1 MSKIEIDFNNL
12 NYNLY
17 ELLNVSD
24 DASEQT
30 IKKNFIKVTKTF
42 HPDKNSDLEEDIYY
56 HIVLANQILT
66 NKELRHKYDL
76 YLKEVAETFNDLK
89 NNYNKFNKSYVG
101 LNEKESLQKFKI
113 INEELNIK
121 HGFYNNN
128 INERT
133 NDKFNERKYDKFNE
147 RTMDKFNKIKEA
159 REMESIKIE
168 KEDIKDSKDFN
179 MKFNNNKLSG
189 KYKDQIIEYKGEL
202 TTYNGNDIYTNLAD
216 IDKLYIEDSIL
227 TNKYSSLD
235 KAFTIQPII
244 EWNNNKTIEEKMK
257 EYKSEKY

>member
-17 ELLNVSD
+17 ELLNVPY
-24 DASEQT
+24 DATEQT

-42 HPDKNSDLEEDIYY
+42 HPDKNSELEEDIYY

-66 NKELRHKYDL
+66 NKDLRNKYDL

-89 NNYNKFNKSYVG
+89 NNYNKFNKSFVG
-101 LNEKESLQKFKI
+101 PNEKESIQKFKI
-113 INEELNIK
+113 INEELNNK
-121 HGFYNNN
+121 HGYNNN
-128 INERT
+128 NNNNNII
-133 NDKFNERKYDKFNE
+133 
-147 RTMDKFNKIKEA
+147 DKFNKMKEC
-159 REMESIKIE
+159 RDIEEMKIE
-168 KEDIKDSKDFN
+168 KEDIKNSKEFN
-179 MKFNNNKLSG
+179 IKFNNNKLSG

-202 TTYNGNDIYTNLAD
+202 TTYNGNDTYTNLAD

-244 EWNNNKTIEEKMK
+244 EWNNTKTIEEKMK
-257 EYKSEKY
+257 EYKSDKY

>member
-17 ELLNVSD
+17 ELLNVQN
-24 DASEQT
+24 DATEQT

-66 NKELRHKYDL
+66 NKDLRIKYDL

-89 NNYNKFNKSYVG
+89 NNYNKFNKSFTG
-101 LNEKESLQKFKI
+101 PDEKQSTQVFKK
-113 INEELNIK
+113 INEELNNK
-121 HGFYNNN
+121 HGYNNN
-128 INERT
+128 N
-133 NDKFNERKYDKFNE
+133 NDKIIDR
-147 RTMDKFNKIKEA
+147 FNKVKES
-159 REMESIKIE
+159 RDMEEMKIE
-168 KEDIKDSKDFN
+168 KEDIKNSKEFN
-179 MKFNNNKLSG
+179 IKFNNNKLSG

-202 TTYNGNDIYTNLAD
+202 TTYSGNDTYTNLAD

-244 EWNNNKTIEEKMK
+244 EWNNTKTIEEKMN
-257 EYKSEKY
+257 EYKSDKY

>member
-17 ELLNVSD
+17 ELLNVQN
-24 DASEQT
+24 DATEQT

-66 NKELRHKYDL
+66 NKDLRIKYDL

-89 NNYNKFNKSYVG
+89 NNYNKFNKSFTG
-101 LNEKESLQKFKI
+101 PDEKQSTQVFKK
-113 INEELNIK
+113 INEELNNK
-121 HGFYNNN
+121 HGYNNN
-128 INERT
+128 N
-133 NDKFNERKYDKFNE
+133 NDKIIDR
-147 RTMDKFNKIKEA
+147 FNKVKES
-159 REMESIKIE
+159 RDMEEMKIE
-168 KEDIKDSKDFN
+168 KEDIKNSKEFN
-179 MKFNNNKLSG
+179 IKFNNNKLSG

-202 TTYNGNDIYTNLAD
+202 TTYSGNDTYTNLAD

-244 EWNNNKTIEEKMK
+244 EWNNTKTIEEKMK
-257 EYKSEKY
+257 EYKLDKY

>member
-17 ELLNVSD
+17 ELLNVQN
-24 DASEQT
+24 DATEQT

-66 NKELRHKYDL
+66 NKDLRIKYDL

-89 NNYNKFNKSYVG
+89 NNYNKFNKSFTG
-101 LNEKESLQKFKI
+101 PDEKQSTQVFKK
-113 INEELNIK
+113 INEELNNK
-121 HGFYNNN
+121 HGYNNN
-128 INERT
+128 N
-133 NDKFNERKYDKFNE
+133 NDKIIDR
-147 RTMDKFNKIKEA
+147 FNKVKES
-159 REMESIKIE
+159 RDMEEMKIE
-168 KEDIKDSKDFN
+168 KEDIKNSKEFN
-179 MKFNNNKLSG
+179 IKFNNNKLSG

-202 TTYNGNDIYTNLAD
+202 TTYNGNDTYTNLAD

-244 EWNNNKTIEEKMK
+244 EWNNTKTIEEKMN
-257 EYKSEKY
+257 EYKSDKY

>member
-17 ELLNVSD
+17 ELLNVSY
-24 DASEQT
+24 DATEQT
-30 IKKNFIKVTKTF
+30 IKKHFIKVTKTF
-42 HPDKNSDLEEDIYY
+42 HPDKNSELEEDIYY

-66 NKELRHKYDL
+66 NKDLRIKYDL

-89 NNYNKFNKSYVG
+89 NNYNKFNKSFVVP
-101 LNEKESLQKFKI
+101 NEKERIQKFKT
-113 INEELNIK
+113 INEELNNK
-121 HGFYNNN
+121 HVYNNN
-128 INERT
+128 NNNKTIDR
-133 NDKFNERKYDKFNE
+133 
-147 RTMDKFNKIKEA
+147 FNKMKEC
-159 REMESIKIE
+159 RDIEEMKIE
-168 KEDIKDSKDFN
+168 KEDIKDTKEFN

-202 TTYNGNDIYTNLAD
+202 TTYNGNDTYTNLAD

-244 EWNNNKTIEEKMK
+244 EWNNTKTIEEKMK
-257 EYKSEKY
+257 EYKSLN

>member
-17 ELLNVSD
+17 ELLNVQN
-24 DASEQT
+24 DATEQT

-66 NKELRHKYDL
+66 NKDLRIKYDL

-89 NNYNKFNKSYVG
+89 NNYNKFNKSFTG
-101 LNEKESLQKFKI
+101 PDEKQSIQVFKK
-113 INEELNIK
+113 INEELNNK
-121 HGFYNNN
+121 HGYNNN
-128 INERT
+128 N
-133 NDKFNERKYDKFNE
+133 NDKIIDR
-147 RTMDKFNKIKEA
+147 FNKVKES
-159 REMESIKIE
+159 RDMEEMKIE
-168 KEDIKDSKDFN
+168 KEDIKNSKEFN
-179 MKFNNNKLSG
+179 IKFNNNKLSG

-202 TTYNGNDIYTNLAD
+202 TTYSGNDTYTNLAD

-244 EWNNNKTIEEKMK
+244 EWNNTKTIEEKMK
-257 EYKSEKY
+257 EYKLDKY